1 MRLIHTS
8 DWHLGRSLYDRRR
21 YDEFEAF
28 LNWLLSIIREEKVDT
43 LLVAGDIFD
52 TPSPSNRAQELY
64 YRFLSQINKTPCD
77 HVVITAGN
85 HDSPSFL
92 DAPGELLKALD
103 VHVVGNASPGNPF
116 NEIKVLLNTHS
127 MRGPVPGGD
136 SLLHEITC
144 GNIKAPDVK
153 AIVCAVPYLRDRDIR
168 TMEPGET
175 IDDKNRKMALG
186 LRNHYTEVIH
196 AAETILA
203 ALYKTAPDSTPKKI
217 PLITM
222 GHLFTEKGQTVR
234 GDGVRDLYVGG
245 LVGVDESVFPEVI
258 DYLALGHLH
267 MPQTV
272 GDAAHMRYSG
282 SPIPMGF
289 GESKQQKSVVIVDF
303 ENENQK
309 PQVRLLPVPCFQELI
324 QIQGDLIEIQQKI
337 DELKRENSKAWLE
350 IEYTGNEI
358 VTDLRQVIMEKV
370 SGSLMEVR
378 RIQNRM
384 VIDRVMT
391 ASSSGQSLDDLDEN
405 EVFNRLLDVSE
416 FGDDSKDDLIEAF
429 NEVLKNLFEEENHE
443 DT

>member
-1 MRLIHTS
+1 MRLLHTS

-28 LNWLLSIIREEKVDT
+28 LNWLLSIIIEENVDT

-52 TPSPSNRAQELY
+52 TPSPANRAQQLY
-64 YRFLSQINKTPCD
+64 YRFLSQINKTQCE

-103 VHVVGNASPGNPF
+103 VHVVGSASPGNPF
-116 NEIKVLLNTHS
+116 NEIKVLLNSPS
-127 MRGPVPGGD
+127 MRGPVPEGD
-136 SLLHEITC
+136 SLLHEIEC
-144 GNIKAPDVK
+144 GNIIASDVK
-153 AIVCAVPYLRDRDIR
+153 AVVCAVPYLRDRDIR

-186 LRNHYTEVIH
+186 LRNHYKEVIQ

-203 ALYKTAPDSTPKKI
+203 ALYKTDLDSTQKKI
-217 PLITM
+217 PLIAM

-289 GESKQQKSVVIVDF
+289 GESKQQKSVIIVDF
-303 ENENQK
+303 ENENPK

-337 DELKRENSKAWLE
+337 HELKREKSRAWLE

-358 VTDLRQVIMEKV
+358 VPNLRQDIIDEV
-370 SGSLMEVR
+370 SDSLMEVR

-384 VIDRVMT
+384 VIERVMT
-391 ASSSGQSLDDLDEN
+391 ASSSGQSLDDLDEID
-405 EVFNRLLDVSE
+405 VFNRLLDASD
-416 FGDDSKDDLIEAF
+416 FDNDSKDDLIEAF
-429 NEVLKNLFEEENHE
+429 NEVLKNLSEEDNHE